1 MATFVSDYFG
11 ISAEVFDAYGAL
23 NISIVNDLPLFI
35 DPFLL
40 FHSGKP
46 EYVALHEQMIEY
58 LVFLRDRAAAG
69 PVSDGDLLNWHC
81 FKEVKQNW
89 LGLSVSGND
98 GAGLGMKFARGLH
111 LNLHVI
117 FSDFGE
123 EKITGSS
130 HLEKVCLV
138 SDGVGRDNI
147 SDFTTNLIKD
157 YPCKYTET
165 FAGRRDRARKISTCP
180 IPTGLVRNAVG
191 FWGGG
196 K

>member
-1 MATFVSDYFG
+1 MATFISDYFG
-11 ISAEVFDAYGAL
+11 IDASALDDYGAL

-40 FHSGKP
+40 FHSDNP
-46 EYVALHEQMIEY
+46 EYITLHEQIIAY

-69 PVSDGDLLNWHC
+69 PVSEGDLRNWYC

-89 LGLSVSGND
+89 LGFSVSGND
-98 GAGLGMKFARGLH
+98 GAGLGMKFAQGLH
-111 LNLHVI
+111 SNLNVI
-117 FSDFGE
+117 FPNFGE
-123 EKITGSS
+123 EAITESS

-157 YPCKYTET
+157 FLCKYTERVC
-165 FAGRRDRARKISTCP
+165 GGVPAR
-180 IPTGLVRNAVG
+180 VG
-191 FWGGG
+191 SA
-196 K
+196 